1 MTQLRLAIWFA
12 IVALMVPCFA
22 SASTA
27 PVMTNSFQVVRAS
40 AILTTSYVSSSAIDT
55 KFSNQI
61 LCYVD
66 ATIGSLTSI
75 ELVATYGNTA
85 SGTFY
90 DDAIVN
96 SSVGATTADEFA
108 SPLRTNVL
116 TLLLSSAGVS
126 PIAKVLAFPNLGKFM
141 KLKVKGT
148 GTVTNSLVAIS
159 CYAGAV

>member
-1 MTQLRLAIWFA
+1 MKHLRIAIWFA
-12 IVALMVPCFA
+12 IVALMVPCIA

-66 ATIGSLTSI
+66 ATLGSLTSI
-75 ELVATYGNTA
+75 QLVATYGNTA

-90 DDAIVN
+90 DDSILNTAAGV
-96 SSVGATTADEFA
+96 TTSDEFE
-108 SPLRTNVL
+108 SPLRTNVM
-116 TLLLSSAGVS
+116 TILSTGLATGT
-126 PIAKVLAFPNLGKFM
+126 KVIAFPNLGKFM

-148 GTVTNSLVAIS
+148 GTVTSSLVAIS